1 MGAVLS
7 YIEKIA
13 EPLNQPTVTFKTFIE
28 IVVILSALCIFVLI
42 ILTMKARIE
51 KSIPGANSCLSL
63 TRLMNDSISLVK
75 SGYNKSKPSSEAF
88 KDFKDMGLEGR
99 KSLYSDLINGLEP
112 GERFLVN
119 LCPLTASLG
128 GYIGTDSPG
137 VFNSDFYIQNALR
150 AGIRS
155 FVLPISVYIDD
166 NKFPPKWP
174 LSGMPAIVCRN
185 ADGKI
190 LSANGLS
197 VREFCNNV
205 LTFMNEN
212 PDQANEPILI
222 YIHETEGY
230 VPNRISQEKK
240 YVKLMSNIASELSVI
255 HEDRRLVV
263 VGGYGSAVRSAN
275 EAAILTQIPLTD
287 LKSKVI
293 IFTNFESKL
302 GLKPVYDTITPKL
315 MDYVNF
321 TVKPVIAQ
329 NIGLSVSAGSACRS
343 LKLLDTSGNKVNWS
357 DQARTVWH
365 MTTQDDPLVMQSE
378 DAISI
383 GTRSGIQMIPIPI
396 FMTKDVGNVKKVWE
410 KWNGYAWRLKEK
422 EARYLKPAEVK
433 PQPPNARMNARI
445 SPNMQ
450 PGVVAVL

>member
-7 YIEKIA
+7 YLEKIA
-13 EPLNQPTVTFKTFIE
+13 EPLNNPTVSFNMVTRLLLAI
-28 IVVILSALCIFVLI
+28 ILICIFAFM
-42 ILTMKARIE
+42 ILMMKANIE
-51 KSIPGANSCLSL
+51 KSVSGANSCSSL
-63 TRLMNDSISLVK
+63 TRLMDDSVSLIK
-75 SGYNKSKPSSEAF
+75 TSYTRAEGFQSG
-88 KDFKDMGLEGR
+88 DMGLEGR

-128 GYIGTDSPG
+128 GYIGTEDPG
-137 VFNSDFYIQNALR
+137 LFNSDFYVQTALR
-150 AGIRS
+150 AGVRS
-155 FVLPISVYIDD
+155 FVLPISTYIDD

-185 ADGKI
+185 AEGKI

-197 VREFCNNV
+197 VKEFCNNV
-205 LTFMNEN
+205 MTYMNEN
-212 PDQANEPILI
+212 PDQANEPVLI

-230 VPNRISQEKK
+230 VPERVSNEKK
-240 YVKLMSNIASELSVI
+240 YVTLMSNIAKELDVI
-255 HEDRRLVV
+255 PADRRLLV
-263 VGGYGSAVRSAN
+263 VGGYGSAIRSAN

-287 LKSKVI
+287 LKGKII

-302 GLKPVYDTITPKL
+302 GLKTAYDNITPKL

-321 TVKPVIAQ
+321 TVRPVVAQ

-343 LKLLDTSGNKVNWS
+343 LKLTDTGGTKVNWS

-365 MTTQDDPLVMQSE
+365 MTTQDDPLVMPKE

-383 GTRSGIQMIPIPI
+383 ATKSGIQMIPIPI
-396 FMTKDVGNVKKVWE
+396 FMTKDIETVKNVWK
-410 KWNGYAWRLKEK
+410 KWNGFAWRLKDK
-422 EARYLKPAEVK
+422 DARYLKPAQVQ
-433 PQPPNARMNARI
+433 PQAPNAKMNARV
-445 SPNMQ
+445 SPDAQ
-450 PGVVAVL
+450 PGMVAVL